1 MKLKEILKNNVY
13 SHFDGTNPTL
23 SGSGLKALK
32 PFFNDIEEF
41 NGKTIEVID
50 TLDGLV
56 TVKGVENL
64 RENVKIQT
72 LFLIDDD
79 VFIRCTADSLKIES
93 LYKTSGLEMGQIT
106 TPVDG
111 ESVIKKESAVEFL
124 VESVNKKG
132 LVGLFTR
139 EELNQAKE
147 IEKQKGYSE
156 EEFLEFSEWVSH
168 NDWVYLPSKGYWVN
182 EEQEELEQKITTKQL
197 FEQFKTNNV

>member
-23 SGSGLKALK
+23 TGSGLKALK

-93 LYKTSGLEMGQIT
+93 LYKTSGLEMGQI
-106 TPVDG
+106 P
-111 ESVIKKESAVEFL
+111 
-124 VESVNKKG
+124 
-132 LVGLFTR
+132 
-139 EELNQAKE
+139 AKE
-147 IEKQKGYSE
+147 EVCNHNYILTSE
-156 EEFLEFSEWVSH
+156 QGH
-168 NDWVYLPSKGYWVN
+168 RIIKCSKC
-182 EEQEELEQKITTKQL
+182 
-197 FEQFKTNNV
+197 NNTQPI

>member
-23 SGSGLKALK
+23 SGSGLKALT

-41 NGKTIEVID
+41 NGKNIQVID

-93 LYKTSGLEMGQIT
+93 LYKNSGLEMGQI
-106 TPVDG
+106 PA
-111 ESVIKKESAVEFL
+111 KEETNQTAVEW
-124 VESVNKKG
+124 
-132 LVGLFTR
+132 LFQELTYYYNLMSDYKTR
-139 EELNQAKE
+139 QEILEKAKE
-147 IEKQKGYSE
+147 IEKQQQGYSIDDLKE
-156 EEFLEFSEWVSH
+156 AYAMGRSNCTIKSF
-168 NDWVYLPSKGYWVN
+168 N
-182 EEQEELEQKITTKQL
+182 EKFNK
-197 FEQFKTNNV
+197 

>member
-93 LYKTSGLEMGQIT
+93 LYKTSSLEMGQI
-106 TPVDG
+106 PA
-111 ESVIKKESAVEFL
+111 KEETNQTAVEWL
-124 VESVNKKG
+124 AEQYN
-132 LVGLFTR
+132 LVGTA
-139 EELNQAKE
+139 EHEQAKLM
-147 IEKQKGYSE
+147 EKEQKGYSE
-156 EEFLEFSEWVSH
+156 EEVELIANEMVNWAIDNIGNPNPQSGKKFDEVI
-168 NDWVYLPSKGYWVN
+168 SK
-182 EEQEELEQKITTKQL
+182 
-197 FEQFKTNNV
+197 FKNK

>member
-23 SGSGLKALK
+23 SGSGLKALT

-41 NGKTIEVID
+41 NGKNIQVID

-93 LYKTSGLEMGQIT
+93 LYKHEETYTDGLEMGQI
-106 TPVDG
+106 PNYVDDNFNLQG
-111 ESVIKKESAVEFL
+111 EVLQLAKPEYLEPDVVFFNKVDEIPTLKLCPNGDIFVKGRLADNDKEVVDAMREFL
-124 VESVNKKG
+124 R
-132 LVGLFTR
+132 T
-139 EELNQAKE
+139 
-147 IEKQKGYSE
+147 
-156 EEFLEFSEWVSH
+156 
-168 NDWVYLPSKGYWVN
+168 
-182 EEQEELEQKITTKQL
+182 
-197 FEQFKTNNV
+197 QFHLG